1 MTDWG
6 ANRFRIESGFAL
18 SIGTRSGRF
27 ELWIKRCMRRATA
40 SGVSLLAAVS
50 DDDAKQ
56 RFGDF
61 EVVLPYFRKTK
72 QPGA

>member
-1 MTDWG
+1 M
-6 ANRFRIESGFAL
+6 
-18 SIGTRSGRF
+18 
-27 ELWIKRCMRRATA
+27 
-40 SGVSLLAAVS
+40 LAAVS

-61 EVVLPYFRKTK
+61 EVVLPYLRKTK